1 MQNSEYLQL
10 NQYNAQGMFGNPVA
24 VDKDKAIFYLVWTY
38 GIKTLDQCKKVQCVC
53 NGSSCSGLVKVLN
66 KTCTNCIDHTSSQ
79 LFCAVTAREN
89 LLAFGAEVSNAFTEA
104 PLPKQ
109 GFYLHLDKAFHD

>member
-38 GIKTLDQCKKVQCVC
+38 GIKTLDQHKK
-53 NGSSCSGLVKVLN
+53 
-66 KTCTNCIDHTSSQ
+66 
-79 LFCAVTAREN
+79 A
-89 LLAFGAEVSNAFTEA
+89 
-104 PLPKQ
+104 
-109 GFYLHLDKAFHD
+109 